1 MRTKSRRATRPSR
14 KRVARVAVQYAC
26 RAAGAPSAARLR
38 SYARAARP
46 AAIDVTLRVVGAAEG
61 RRLNREYRGADRA
74 TNVLAFASGD
84 IVLCHPIVVREARLQ
99 GKTPQAHYA
108 HLVVHAMLHLRG
120 YVHDRL
126 RDAKSMEKREIA
138 ILARLGYADPY
149 AAPIR
154 A

>member
-14 KRVARVAVQYAC
+14 KRSPRVAVQYAC
-26 RAAGAPSAARLR
+26 RAAGAPRAARLR
-38 SYARAARP
+38 VFARAAG
-46 AAIDVTLRVVGAAEG
+46 VTAEITVRIVSAAEG
-61 RRLNREYRGADRA
+61 RRLNRVYRGKDRA
-74 TNVLAFASGD
+74 TNVLAFHGGD

-99 GKTPQAHYA
+99 RKTLQAHYA

-120 YVHDRL
+120 YAHDRL
-126 RDAKSMEKREIA
+126 RDAKRMEKREIA

>member
-1 MRTKSRRATRPSR
+1 M
-14 KRVARVAVQYAC
+14 
-26 RAAGAPSAARLR
+26 
-38 SYARAARP
+38 
-46 AAIDVTLRVVGAAEG
+46 
-61 RRLNREYRGADRA
+61 NREFRRRDYA

-84 IVLCHPIVVREARLQ
+84 VVLCHPIVVREARQ
-99 GKTPQAHYA
+99 QRKTLQAHYA

-120 YVHDRL
+120 YAHDRL
-126 RDAKSMEKREIA
+126 RDAKRMEKREIA

>member
-14 KRVARVAVQYAC
+14 KRALRVAVQYAC

-38 SYARAARP
+38 SYVRAARP

-61 RRLNREYRGADRA
+61 RRLNRNYRGADRA

-99 GKTPQAHYA
+99 GKTLRAHYA

-120 YVHDRL
+120 YVHARL
-126 RDAKSMEKREIA
+126 RDAKRMEKREIA
-138 ILARLGYADPY
+138 ILAGLGYADPY